1 MTSVLKIQLILFIY
15 LDTYID
21 TYIYTH
27 TEQQL
32 LKHLNHATDYFNHAL
47 THGWIPIFNKLLL
60 NTALYGASCEIL
72 PSSVLDNW
80 H

>member
-47 THGWIPIFNKLLL
+47 THG
-60 NTALYGASCEIL
+60 
-72 PSSVLDNW
+72 
-80 H
+80 